1 MIVPIANYPT
11 SSDYHKLWELAHHAS
26 IVCIVDH
33 EPGKPGTCVS
43 TPSPKTGLMA
53 VMQHELS
60 RRALSRAGRA
70 MGTNRA
76 MARLQ
81 SDLAQIE
88 QLADPIPAPPVL
100 VIDEVLP
107 SPSPSAAIPRFAQ
120 LSCLRRHRPR

>member
-1 MIVPIANYPT
+1 VGGAGRSGGQQLNTEEQTIWLQ
-11 SSDYHKLWELAHHAS
+11 DQLKQ
-26 IVCIVDH
+26 H
-33 EPGKPGTCVS
+33 EFQTGRRLIWLS
-43 TPSPKTGLMA
+43 TPSLPKGRMA